1 MVPEIPRQI
10 RYLILLLTL
19 ISAFTPLLSGITTSA
34 SNLELVSVSLTNTAG
49 EPRAYPGSRGV
60 TYSVEVRVVGNETL
74 YGLQA
79 CFKMPPQIELVGPSC
94 VEATTPNGTYAGEFS
109 PGDIA
114 VFRTVINI
122 PKSTKPGTY
131 YADLNIS
138 YRPGSPL
145 AAPIYE
151 ELTTEVKVSRYPT
164 PQIVV
169 TEAWWSPEE
178 VFPGT
183 EGATLYLRL
192 VNTGDVDINKAYLKV
207 SLDPAFHPSTLRTE
221 IRGLASG
228 DWLIVSVGQ
237 TSIYSTTP
245 PRDYIANIT
254 LEAQAVTPDGVTYTA
269 TVVGNVE
276 VRVSE
281 PPPLPL
287 EVIDS
292 GWVQGAA
299 WGTTSYLT
307 AYVTLRVTDQV
318 RIESLVANLTL
329 PSGISTRDGSS
340 TITTTMNTPVTYG
353 DTFTLNFG
361 PLNVTSAPAG
371 VAELTIAALASKDGA
386 EFWSTWS
393 ATVNLSTVSESPVRL
408 VRTGW
413 FYAGQPAEA
422 LPTAKGVE
430 FRVYLMN
437 LAHENVRGV
446 EVLNVTAP
454 PYMKL
459 RNVRGCGPVS
469 AGSTCYLSLVFD
481 IDPDAAPGEVVLGI
495 TYSYTLGEG
504 QAILWGTDTI
514 TAKAAI
520 TDPRDLDPAPI
531 VTGVWWGTQPSH
543 QEPMDRVATVTI
555 ALTNPG
561 RYPAN
566 SLIISALLSGAAP
579 MRTSGTCTPSLQ
591 PGASCTL
598 TLYYDLGNVS
608 EGDLALDISITYYL
622 TQYGAHYAFTK
633 RLTHT
638 LPVEMINIPGK
649 GGLEPVDWGWS
660 GDPVMP
666 GTENATLY
674 ITIANNLPYPVAGI
688 RVTLYPMTPNL
699 TTESGRPET
708 AYVSGPIQTAQTFTV
723 TYQMSAVRASP
734 GTYPLRI
741 DITYLIESGG
751 PGLEGHDVWVINASV
766 AKEGIIEYV
775 TSGWAGKQPGPGTY
789 GATYVV
795 VLRNLGDWT
804 VHSAIARLELPAGFT
819 ATADNSSIASSPAT
833 FTPSPPTTPTLQD
846 ILAALSPQQAG
857 AQEQASK
864 GDLLV
869 FSFNINVFTD
879 PGTYYGTLNISF
891 VDGWGTVRYYSLLV
905 PLTVLGTTN
914 AIVVWS
920 DTTLRF
926 LGGEGNV
933 TVKVRNVGEA
943 PANSV
948 TLFVYSTNPVVVVR
962 RSVYYLGKIPPN
974 EEVEITVPVYI
985 NPATQTGL
993 PYITSF
999 GNIPLMAYVI
1009 ATDPSGSL
1017 IRLNQ
1022 TFSVPVEPYTYPVLQ
1037 DVKAEQVGMRVKVVG
1052 TLTNLGTAP
1061 VLSAAAYIVDED
1073 GNVYGPSLIG
1083 DVDPASQASF
1093 SLEAH
1098 VSKVMDEVTVVINY
1112 TTPLGKVETITK
1124 VYPLTHEEV
1133 VTTTTPPPQTF
1144 AGLTTYEWVV
1154 VAFVGA
1160 FLVFTAL
1167 AIRSYLRKH

>member
-1 MVPEIPRQI
+1 MAPKTLYRT
-10 RYLILLLTL
+10 RYVLLTLTL
-19 ISAFTPLLSGITTSA
+19 ISALSPFLAGITASA
-34 SNLELVSVSLTNTAG
+34 SGLELVSVSLTNTAG

-60 TYSVEVRVVGNETL
+60 TYSVEVRVIGNETL

-79 CFKMPPQIELVGPSC
+79 CFTMPPQIELIGPSC
-94 VEATTPNGTYAGEFS
+94 VEAMTPNGTYAGNFA

-114 VFRTVINI
+114 VFRTVINV
-122 PKSTKPGTY
+122 PKDTSPGTY

-138 YRPGSPL
+138 YKPGSPL
-145 AAPIYE
+145 ATPAYE
-151 ELTTEVKVSRYPT
+151 ELMAEVKVSNYPT
-164 PQIVV
+164 PQIIIA
-169 TEAWWSPEE
+169 EAWWSPEK

-192 VNTGDVDINKAYLKV
+192 VNTGDVDISKAYLTA

-228 DWLIVSVGQ
+228 DWLIVSAGQ
-237 TSIYSTTP
+237 TSIYSSTP
-245 PRDYIANIT
+245 PRDYTVNIT
-254 LEAQAVTPDGVTYTA
+254 LDAQAITPDGVTYTA
-269 TVVGNVE
+269 TVAGSVK

-299 WGTTSYLT
+299 WDTTSYLT

-318 RIESLVANLTL
+318 SIESLVANLTL
-329 PSGISTRDGSS
+329 PPGISSRDGSS
-340 TITTTMNTPVTYG
+340 AITTTMSTPITYG
-353 DTFTLNFG
+353 DTFTLDFG
-361 PLNVTSAPAG
+361 PLNVTSTPTG
-371 VAELTIAALASKDGA
+371 LAELTIAAFASKDGA
-386 EFWSTWS
+386 EFWATWS
-393 ATVNLSTVSESPVRL
+393 ATVNLSTVSESPLGL

-413 FYAGQPAEA
+413 FYAGQPADA

-430 FRVYLMN
+430 FRIYLMN
-437 LAHENVRGV
+437 MAHESVRGI

-454 PYMKL
+454 SYMKL
-459 RNVRGCGPVS
+459 RDARGCGPVS
-469 AGSTCYLSLVFD
+469 AGSTCYLSLIFD
-481 IDPDAAPGEVVLGI
+481 IDPDAAPGESVLSV
-495 TYSYTLGEG
+495 TYSYTLDEG
-504 QAILWGTDTI
+504 QATLWGTDTV
-514 TAKAAI
+514 TVKAAI

-531 VTGVWWGTQPSH
+531 ITGVWWGTQPSH
-543 QEPMDRVATVTI
+543 QEPMDRIATVTV

-561 RYPAN
+561 RYPAA
-566 SLIISALLSGAAP
+566 SLMMDALLSGASP
-579 MRTSGTCTPSLQ
+579 MRSSGTCAPSLQ

-608 EGDLALDISITYYL
+608 EGDLLLDLSITYYL
-622 TQYGAHYAFTK
+622 TQFGAHYGFT
-633 RLTHT
+633 RHLTHT

-649 GGLEPVDWGWS
+649 VGLEPVDWGWS

-674 ITIANNLPYPVAGI
+674 ITIANNLPYPVTGI
-688 RVTLYPMTPNL
+688 RVVLYPMTHDL

-734 GTYPLRI
+734 GIYPLRI
-741 DITYLIESGG
+741 DITYLIGSGG

-766 AKEGIIEYV
+766 TKEGLIEYV

-804 VHSAIARLELPAGFT
+804 VHSAIARLELPRGFA

-833 FTPSPPTTPTLQD
+833 FTPSPPVTPTLQN

-869 FSFNINVFTD
+869 FSFNINVFAD
-879 PGTYYGTLNISF
+879 PGTYYGILNVSF
-891 VDGWGTVRYYSLLV
+891 VDGWGTVRYYSLRV

-920 DTTLRF
+920 DSTLRF

-948 TLFVYSTNPVVVVR
+948 TLFVYSTNPVIVVK
-962 RSVYYLGKIPPN
+962 RSVYYLGQIPPN
-974 EEVEITVPVYI
+974 GEVEVRVPVYI

-999 GNIPLMAYVI
+999 GNIPLMAYVV

-1017 IRLNQ
+1017 IRMNQ
-1022 TFSVPVEPYTYPVLQ
+1022 TFSVPVEPYTYPILQ
-1037 DVKAEQVGMRVKVVG
+1037 DVKAEQVGTRVKVVG

-1061 VLSAAAYIVDED
+1061 VLSAAAYMIDEN
-1073 GNVYGPSLIG
+1073 GNIHGPSLIG
-1083 DVDPASQASF
+1083 DIDPASQASF
-1093 SLEAH
+1093 SLEAE
-1098 VSKVMDEVTVVINY
+1098 VSGVMDKVTVVINY
-1112 TTPLGKVETITK
+1112 TTPLGKVETIKK
-1124 VYPLTHEEV
+1124 VYALTHEEI
-1133 VTTTTPPPQTF
+1133 VTTTTPPPKTF
-1144 AGLTTYEWVV
+1144 IGLTAHEWVV

-1160 FLVFTAL
+1160 FLLFTAL
-1167 AIRSYLRKH
+1167 AIRSYLRRH

>member
-1 MVPEIPRQI
+1 MPNTSLWM
-10 RYLILLLTL
+10 RYVLLTLTL
-19 ISAFTPLLSGITTSA
+19 ISALTPLLAGLAVAA
-34 SNLELVSVSLTNTAG
+34 SDLELVSVSLTNTAG

-60 TYSVEVRVVGNETL
+60 TYTVEVRVVGNESL
-74 YGLQA
+74 HGLQA
-79 CFKMPPQIELVGPSC
+79 CFTMPPQIELVGPSC

-114 VFRTVINI
+114 VFRTVINV
-122 PKSTKPGTY
+122 PKDTRPGTY
-131 YADLNIS
+131 YAGLNIS

-145 AAPIYE
+145 AAPVYE
-151 ELTTEVKVSRYPT
+151 ELMAEVKVSGYPT
-164 PQIVV
+164 PEVV
-169 TEAWWSPEE
+169 VAEAWWSPEE

-192 VNTGDVDINKAYLKV
+192 VNTGDVDINKAYLTAT
-207 SLDPAFHPSTLRTE
+207 LAPDFHPSTLRAE

-228 DWLIVSVGQ
+228 DWLIVNVGQ
-237 TSIYSTTP
+237 TSIYSGTSPEEYTV
-245 PRDYIANIT
+245 NIT
-254 LEAQAVTPDGVTYTA
+254 LEAQAVTPDGVTYTT
-269 TVVGNVE
+269 TVASNVGVW
-276 VRVSE
+276 VSE

-329 PSGISTRDGSS
+329 PPGVSTRDGSS
-340 TITTTMNTPVTYG
+340 VITTTLNTPVSYG

-361 PLNVTSAPAG
+361 PLNVTSAPTG
-371 VAELTIAALASKDGA
+371 EAELTISALASRDGA
-386 EFWSTWS
+386 EFWASWSTR
-393 ATVNLSTVSESPVRL
+393 VNLSTVSEAPVRL

-430 FRVYLMN
+430 FRLYLMN
-437 LAHENVRGV
+437 SGHETVRNI

-454 PYMKL
+454 PYMRL
-459 RNVRGCGPVS
+459 RSVGGCGPVS

-481 IDPDAAPGEVVLGI
+481 IEPDATPGEAVLGI
-495 TYSYTLGEG
+495 TYGYTVGEG
-504 QAILWGTDTI
+504 QAVLWGADTV
-514 TAKAAI
+514 TVKATI
-520 TDPRDLDPAPI
+520 TDPADLDPAPI

-543 QEPMDRVATVTI
+543 QEPMDRVATVTV
-555 ALTNPG
+555 ALINPG
-561 RYPAN
+561 RYPAS
-566 SLIISALLSGAAP
+566 SLIINALLSGATP
-579 MRTSGTCTPSLQ
+579 MKASGTCAPSLQ

-598 TLYYDLGNVS
+598 ALYYDLGSVG
-608 EGDLALDISITYYL
+608 EGDLVLDLSITYYL
-622 TQYGAHYAFTK
+622 TQYGAHYGFRK
-633 RLTHT
+633 HLTYT

-674 ITIANNLPYPVAGI
+674 ITIANNLPYPVAGV

-741 DITYLIESGG
+741 DISYLIESGG

-766 AKEGIIEYV
+766 TKEGVIEYV

-804 VHSAIARLELPAGFT
+804 IHSAIARLGLPEGFT
-819 ATADNSSIASSPAT
+819 ATADNSSTASSPAS

-857 AQEQASK
+857 VQGQASK

-869 FSFNINVFTD
+869 FSFSINVFAG
-879 PGTYYGTLNISF
+879 PGTYYGTLDISF
-891 VDGWGTVRYYSLLV
+891 VDGWGTVRYYSLRV

-920 DTTLRF
+920 DSTLKF

-933 TVKVRNVGEA
+933 TVRVRNVGEA

-948 TLFVYSTNPVVVVR
+948 TLFVYSTNPIVVVK
-962 RSVYYLGKIPPN
+962 RSVYYLGQIPPN
-974 EEVEITVPVYI
+974 GEVEVTVPVYI

-999 GNIPLMAYVI
+999 GNIPLMAYVV
-1009 ATDPSGSL
+1009 ATDPGGSP
-1017 IRLNQ
+1017 IRMNQ

-1037 DVKAEQVGMRVKVVG
+1037 DVKAEQVGTRVKVVG

-1061 VLSAAAYIVDED
+1061 VLSAAAYIVDKD
-1073 GNVYGPSLIG
+1073 GNIYGPSLIG

-1093 SLEAH
+1093 SLEAD
-1098 VSKVMDEVTVVINY
+1098 VGRVMDEVTVVINY
-1112 TTPLGKVETITK
+1112 TTPLGRVETIK
-1124 VYPLTHEEV
+1124 RVYALTHEEI
-1133 VTTTTPPPQTF
+1133 VTTTTQPPQTF

-1167 AIRSYLRKH
+1167 AIRSYLRRH

>member
-1 MVPEIPRQI
+1 MSGISRSM
-10 RYLILLLTL
+10 RYVLTALTL
-19 ISAFTPLLSGITTSA
+19 ISALAPLLAGIAASA
-34 SNLELVSVSLTNTAG
+34 SDLELVSVSLTNAAG

-60 TYSVEVRVVGNETL
+60 TYVVEVRVSGNESL

-79 CFKMPPQIELVGPSC
+79 CFTMPPQIELVGPSC
-94 VEATTPNGTYAGEFS
+94 VEATTPNGTYASEFS

-114 VFRTVINI
+114 VFRTVINV
-122 PKSTKPGTY
+122 PKSTRPGTY
-131 YADLNIS
+131 YADLDIS

-145 AAPIYE
+145 TAPVYE
-151 ELTTEVKVSRYPT
+151 ELVAEVRVSRYPT
-164 PQIVV
+164 PEVV
-169 TEAWWSPEE
+169 VAEAWWSSEE

-192 VNTGDVDINKAYLKV
+192 VNTGDVDINKAYLTATLASV
-207 SLDPAFHPSTLRTE
+207 FHPSTLRAE

-228 DWLIVSVGQ
+228 DWLIVNVGQ
-237 TSIYSTTP
+237 TSIYSGSSP
-245 PRDYIANIT
+245 GDYTVNIT
-254 LEAQAVTPDGVTYTA
+254 LEAQAVTPDGVTYTT
-269 TVVGNVE
+269 TVASNVG

-299 WGTTSYLT
+299 WDTTSYLT

-318 RIESLVANLTL
+318 GIESLVANLTL
-329 PSGISTRDGSS
+329 PSGVSTRDGSS
-340 TITTTMNTPVTYG
+340 VITTTLNTPVSYG

-361 PLNVTSAPAG
+361 PLNVTSTPTG

-386 EFWSTWS
+386 EFWASWS
-393 ATVNLSTVSESPVRL
+393 SRVDLSTVSEAPIRL

-430 FRVYLMN
+430 FRLYLMN
-437 LAHENVRGV
+437 FGHETVGGV

-454 PYMKL
+454 PYMRL
-459 RNVRGCGPVS
+459 RDVRGYGPVS
-469 AGSTCYLSLVFD
+469 AGSMCYLSLVFD
-481 IDPDAAPGEVVLGI
+481 IESDAAPGEAVLGV
-495 TYSYTLGEG
+495 TYSYTVGEG
-504 QAILWGTDTI
+504 QAVLWGTDTV
-514 TAKAAI
+514 TVKVAI
-520 TDPRDLDPAPI
+520 TDPRDLDPAPV

-543 QEPMDRVATVTI
+543 QEPMDRVATVTV

-561 RYPAN
+561 RYPAS
-566 SLIISALLSGAAP
+566 SLMVNALLSGASP
-579 MRTSGTCTPSLQ
+579 MRASGTCTPSLQ

-598 TLYYDLGNVS
+598 TFYYDLGNVS
-608 EGDLALDISITYYL
+608 QGEHVLDLSITYYL
-622 TQYGAHYAFTK
+622 TQYGAHYGFTK
-633 RLTHT
+633 HLTHT

-674 ITIANNLPYPVAGI
+674 ITIANNLPYPVAGV

-699 TTESGRPET
+699 TTETGRPET
-708 AYVSGPIQTAQTFTV
+708 AYVSGPIQTAQTFTI
-723 TYQMSAVRASP
+723 TYQMSAVGASP

-741 DITYLIESGG
+741 DISYLIESGG

-766 AKEGIIEYV
+766 TKEGVIEYV
-775 TSGWAGKQPGPGTY
+775 TSGWAGKQPGPGTH

-804 VHSAIARLELPAGFT
+804 VHSAIARLELPEGFT
-819 ATADNSSIASSPAT
+819 ATADNSSTASSPAT
-833 FTPSPPTTPTLQD
+833 FTPSPPMTPTLQD

-869 FSFNINVFTD
+869 FSFSINVFAD

-891 VDGWGTVRYYSLLV
+891 VDGWGTIRYYSLQV

-920 DTTLRF
+920 DSTLKF

-933 TVKVRNVGEA
+933 TVKVKNIGEA

-948 TLFVYSTNPVVVVR
+948 TLFVYSTNPVIVVK
-962 RSVYYLGKIPPN
+962 RSVYYLGRIPPN
-974 EEVEITVPVYI
+974 GEVEVTVPVYI

-1017 IRLNQ
+1017 IRMNQ

-1037 DVKAEQVGMRVKVVG
+1037 DVKAEQVGTRVKVVG

-1073 GNVYGPSLIG
+1073 GNIYGPSLIG

-1093 SLEAH
+1093 SLEAD
-1098 VSKVMDEVTVVINY
+1098 VGRVMDEVTVVINY
-1112 TTPLGKVETITK
+1112 TTPLGRVETIKK
-1124 VYPLTHEEV
+1124 VYALTHEEI

-1144 AGLTTYEWVV
+1144 AGLTTYEWAV

-1160 FLVFTAL
+1160 FLAFTAL
-1167 AIRSYLRKH
+1167 AIRSYLRRH

>member
-1 MVPEIPRQI
+1 MAPKILYQA
-10 RYLILLLTL
+10 RYVFLVLTL
-19 ISAFTPLLSGITTSA
+19 ISALTPFIAGIITSA
-34 SNLELVSVSLTNTAG
+34 TNLELVSVSLTNTAG

-60 TYSVEVRVVGNETL
+60 TYAVEVRVVGNETL

-79 CFKMPPQIELVGPSC
+79 CFTMPSQIELVGPSC
-94 VEATTPNGTYAGEFS
+94 VEATTPNGTYAGEFA
-109 PGDIA
+109 PGDVA
-114 VFRTVINI
+114 VFRTIINI
-122 PKSTKPGTY
+122 PKDTRPGTY
-131 YADLNIS
+131 NADLNIS
-138 YRPGSPL
+138 YKPGSPL
-145 AAPIYE
+145 ATPVYE
-151 ELTTEVKVSRYPT
+151 ELTAEVKVSRYPT
-164 PQIVV
+164 PEVIIA
-169 TEAWWSPEE
+169 EAWWSPEE

-192 VNTGDVDINKAYLKV
+192 VNTGDVDISKAYLTA
-207 SLDPAFHPSTLRTE
+207 SLDPVFHPSTLRTE
-221 IRGLASG
+221 MRGLASG

-237 TSIYSTTP
+237 TSIYSSTP
-245 PRDYIANIT
+245 SRDYTVNVT
-254 LEAQAVTPDGVTYTA
+254 LEAQVVTPDGVTYTA
-269 TVVGNVE
+269 TVVDNVE

-318 RIESLVANLTL
+318 RIERLVANLTL
-329 PSGISTRDGSS
+329 PTGISSRDGSS
-340 TITTTMNTPVTYG
+340 VITTTLNTPVSYG

-361 PLNVTSAPAG
+361 PLNTTSAPTDL
-371 VAELTIAALASKDGA
+371 AELTIVALASKDGA
-386 EFWSTWS
+386 EFWVTWS
-393 ATVNLSTVSESPVRL
+393 TSVNLSTVSESPVRL

-413 FYAGQPAEA
+413 FYSGQPADV

-437 LAHENVRGV
+437 AGHDTVRSI

-454 PYMKL
+454 PYMRL
-459 RNVRGCGPVS
+459 RDVRGCGPVS
-469 AGSTCYLSLVFD
+469 AGATCYLSLVFD
-481 IDPDAAPGEVVLGI
+481 IKTDASPGEAVIGV
-495 TYSYTLGEG
+495 TYSYTVGDG
-504 QAILWGTDTI
+504 QAILWGTDEVTV
-514 TAKAAI
+514 KAAI
-520 TDPRDLDPAPI
+520 SDPRDLDPAPI

-566 SLIISALLSGAAP
+566 SLIVNALLSGAAP
-579 MRTSGTCTPSLQ
+579 MRSSGTCTPSLQ

-608 EGDLALDISITYYL
+608 EGDLVLDISMTYYL
-622 TQYGAHYAFTK
+622 TQYGAHYGFTK
-633 RLTHT
+633 HLTYT
-638 LPVEMINIPGK
+638 LPIEEINIPGK

-674 ITIANNLPYPVAGI
+674 VTIANNLPYPVAGI
-688 RVTLYPMTPNL
+688 RVTLYPVTPNL
-699 TTESGRPET
+699 TTDSGRPET
-708 AYVSGPIQTAQTFTV
+708 AYVSGPVQTAQTFTV

-741 DITYLIESGG
+741 DILYLIESGG

-766 AKEGIIEYV
+766 TEEGVIEYV

-804 VHSAIARLELPAGFT
+804 VHSAIARLELPEGFT
-819 ATADNSSIASSPAT
+819 ATTDNSSTASSPAT

-846 ILAALSPQQAG
+846 IIAALTPQQAG

-869 FSFNINVFTD
+869 FSFNINVFAD
-879 PGTYYGTLNISF
+879 PGTYYGTLNVSF
-891 VDGWGTVRYYSLLV
+891 VDGWGTVRYYGLRI

-920 DTTLRF
+920 DSTLKF

-933 TVKVRNVGEA
+933 TVKISNVGEA

-948 TLFVYSTNPVVVVR
+948 TLFVYSTNPVVVVKK
-962 RSVYYLGKIPPN
+962 SVYYLGKIPPN
-974 EEVEITVPVYI
+974 TEIEVTVPVYI

-999 GNIPLMAYVI
+999 GNIPLMAYVV

-1017 IRLNQ
+1017 IRMNQ

-1037 DVKAEQVGMRVKVVG
+1037 DVNAKQVGTRVKIVG

-1061 VLSAAAYIVDED
+1061 VLSAAAYIIDED
-1073 GNVYGPSLIG
+1073 GNTYGPSLIG

-1093 SLEAH
+1093 SLEAEAD
-1098 VSKVMDEVTVVINY
+1098 KVMDRVTLVINY
-1112 TTPLGKVETITK
+1112 TTPLGRVETIK
-1124 VYPLTHEEV
+1124 HVYTLTYEEIV
-1133 VTTTTPPPQTF
+1133 STTTPLPQTF
-1144 AGLTTYEWVV
+1144 VGLTTYEWVV

-1160 FLVFTAL
+1160 FLAFTAL
-1167 AIRSYLRKH
+1167 AIRSYLKRH